1 MDRIEEL
8 LREFLAELR
17 ELLSGIS
24 KEVSVQERTTL
35 NKDIFFDEV
44 RPLFGKLST
53 SQVKGMEAK
62 LSAFREAS
70 FPLSWA
76 AYAMATSY
84 HETARRMTPVREGL
98 SVSDTWRKRNLR
110 YYPYYG
116 RGDVQLTWRENYAK
130 ADKEL
135 GLNGALLSN
144 LDLALD
150 NDVSARVLVQGMK
163 EGWFG
168 GDKKG
173 RHTLGRHLRN
183 DEASKAEFV
192 PARRIVNILDKADL
206 IAGIAV
212 KFQAALKK
220 AGYGEVG

>member
-1 MDRIEEL
+1 MSNLEEL
-8 LREFLAELR
+8 LKDFLEKLK
-17 ELLSGIS
+17 EILSGIS
-24 KEVSVQERTTL
+24 EEVAVQEKTTL
-35 NKDIFFDEV
+35 NKEIFFDEV

-62 LSAFREAS
+62 LTAFREAS

-76 AYAMATSY
+76 AYALATSY
-84 HETARRMTPVREGL
+84 HETAKRMMPVREGL
-98 SVSDTWRKRNLR
+98 SVSDAWRKKNLR

-135 GLNGALLSN
+135 GLHGALLSN

-150 NDVSARVLVQGMK
+150 PDISAKVLVRGMK
-163 EGWFG
+163 DGWFS

-173 RHTLGRHLRN
+173 RHTLARHLKN
-183 DEASKAEFV
+183 AEASKAEFV